1 MARGTFFDRWLI
13 DLATTNPP
21 AGREEWARAMR
32 AEFETLERGRTGW
45 ALGCL
50 SASLGWRLRSN
61 LGFLLAFVAV
71 ALCLDQLSL
80 LIVFP
85 LVIGLHF
92 WLPHSELGPLTY
104 AMSGATLAIASGA
117 FAAVRPRHWPAIGIG
132 MTFFNQV
139 GSLVWFSFFFG
150 KTVSIRRLHIMDA
163 PIEVGIGACLGYSLV
178 GALIGQSLAGVFR
191 RPALKPPA
199 SA

>member
-21 AGREEWARAMR
+21 LGREEWARAMR

-61 LGFLLAFVAV
+61 LGFLSAFVAV
-71 ALCLDQLSL
+71 ALCLDRLSL

-139 GSLVWFSFFFG
+139 GSLVWFFFVFG

-163 PIEVGIGACLGYSLV
+163 PIDVGIGACLGYSLI

-191 RPALKPPA
+191 RPAFKPPA